1 VYRFRHFGT
10 EGDADSGLHYTCCRS
25 PRKHSPAL
33 SRLNAEK
40 IDTSP
45 PHSPTIWN
53 ASRKTLQ
60 RDGGGLHLSRLV
72 I

>member
-1 VYRFRHFGT
+1 
-10 EGDADSGLHYTCCRS
+10 LHYTCCRS
-25 PRKHSPAL
+25 RCKHSPAL

-45 PHSPTIWN
+45 LHSRYLERF
-53 ASRKTLQ
+53 SQTLQ
-60 RDGGGLHLSRLV
+60 RDGGGLHLSHLV